1 MLRRNIMRSLL
12 VLCLV
17 VLAGCQNGFS
27 SFYHPNF
34 DPKKLPPGLATSD
47 LKYLDQNETPQVFTS
62 DDISRDV
69 KIARSK
75 YWLPIG
81 YSSFNGAM
89 GTQDQLVSEAKE
101 LGAAMVLVT
110 SKFTENR
117 TITTPLFIPNNQT
130 TYYNGTTNGQIYGN
144 NGNSANYNSNTT
156 GTATTYGTT
165 VVPLTSVQARYDQAA
180 VYFVRYT
187 KKFKFGIATVPLTP
201 ELRAQYERNTGALVE
216 IVFENTPA
224 FNANILPGDI
234 ITELDGKA
242 VENSMEFNKV
252 FLEVHP
258 ANGLLPVKIL
268 RNGIEKTINV
278 QLAP

>member
-1 MLRRNIMRSLL
+1 MRPLL
-12 VLCLV
+12 VLCLL
-17 VLAGCQNGFS
+17 VLTGCQNGFS

-34 DPKKLPPGLATSD
+34 DPKNLPPGLASSD
-47 LKYLDQNETPQVFTS
+47 LKYLDQNETPQIFS
-62 DDISRDV
+62 SNDLPRDV

-75 YWLPIG
+75 YWLAIG

-89 GTQDQLVSEAKE
+89 GTQDQVIRQAKA
-101 LGAAMVLVT
+101 LGASMVLVT
-110 SKFTENR
+110 SQFTENR

-165 VVPLTSVQARYDQAA
+165 VVPLTSVQARYNQAA

-187 KKFKFGIATVPLTP
+187 KQFKFGISTVPFTP

-234 ITELDGKA
+234 ITELDGKV
-242 VENSMEFNKV
+242 VENEIQFSKV
-252 FLEVHP
+252 FFDAHP

-268 RNGIEKTINV
+268 RNGNEKTINV

>member
-1 MLRRNIMRSLL
+1 MRPLL
-12 VLCLV
+12 VLCLL
-17 VLAGCQNGFS
+17 VLTGCQNGFS

-34 DPKKLPPGLATSD
+34 DPKNLPPGLASSD
-47 LKYLDQNETPQVFTS
+47 LKYLDQNETPQIFS
-62 DDISRDV
+62 SNDLPRDV

-75 YWLPIG
+75 YWLAIG

-89 GTQDQLVSEAKE
+89 GTQDQVIRQAKA
-101 LGAAMVLVT
+101 LGASMVLVT
-110 SKFTENR
+110 SQFTENR

-165 VVPLTSVQARYDQAA
+165 VVPLTSVQARYNQAA

-187 KKFKFGIATVPLTP
+187 KQFKFGISTVPLTP

-234 ITELDGKA
+234 ITELDGKV
-242 VENSMEFNKV
+242 VENEIQFSKV
-252 FLEVHP
+252 FFDAHP

-268 RNGIEKTINV
+268 RNGNEKTINV